1 MNLTYRNKFG
11 PLHIRIARRIGGSLG
26 RAAYRTLLLFPAFRF
41 LKAYEGKQGPITLP
55 IWFMQKVVG
64 FNRSAYWGVHFTSKV
79 TQPKQI
85 IVGRNTNPGI
95 EPGCYIQGIGTVIIG
110 DYVEIAANTSII
122 SANHDLYDL
131 DRHLHGR
138 VEIGSNCWIG
148 ANCVILPDVTLGDFT
163 VVAAGSIVTKPFL
176 EGHCVIAGNPARK
189 IRDLDPERC
198 QPRSEPEPYV
208 GYMPA
213 ASFPAYREDHL
224 WA

>member
-1 MNLTYRNKFG
+1 MKLQMRNKFG
-11 PLHIRIARRIGGSLG
+11 SLPVRAIRRLG
-26 RAAYRTLLLFPAFRF
+26 RMAGRTGYRTLTLLPYFRF
-41 LKAYEGKQGPITLP
+41 LKAYEGKQGPITLST
-55 IWFMQKVVG
+55 WFMQKVLG

-79 TQPKQI
+79 TQPKKI
-85 IVGRNTNPGI
+85 IVGKNTNPGI
-95 EPGCYIQGIGTVIIG
+95 EPGCYIQGLGSVIIG
-110 DYVEIAANTSII
+110 DYTEIAANTSIV

-131 DRHLHGR
+131 DRHLEGR

-163 VVAAGSIVTKPFL
+163 IVAAGSIVTKPFP

-189 IRDLDPERC
+189 IRDLDAERC
-198 QPRSEPEPYV
+198 QPRSEPDPFV

-213 ASFPAYREDHL
+213 SEFPVYREAYL